1 MTTIPTPDEYPCP
14 SLDPLARQLHALA
27 LAQVAPHT
35 LARLRDGRHAARA
48 AGTPRH
54 RPAFASWL
62 AGGALAAS
70 LALAVVLRPGSP
82 PAAPAPARVA
92 DATLTAPASEAV
104 ADDPAAPLQ
113 DDPGF
118 YVWLGSLDS
127 NAIAME

>member
-1 MTTIPTPDEYPCP
+1 MTTIPTPDGHP
-14 SLDPLARQLHALA
+14 SLDPQARQLHALA
-27 LAQVAPHT
+27 LARVSPHT
-35 LARLRDGRHAARA
+35 RARLRDGRHAATA
-48 AGTPRH
+48 AGVPRQ
-54 RPAFASWL
+54 RRAFASWL

-70 LALAVVLRPGSP
+70 LALAAVLRPDSP
-82 PAAPAPARVA
+82 PATPAPAVVA
-92 DATLTAPASEAV
+92 DATGGASAREAV